1 MLRETDVR
9 PWETDVQAWQTL
21 TQHGLKQSKLEL
33 PDKPVMA
40 ASSQPYIRDL
50 ESQT

>member
-9 PWETDVQAWQTL
+9 AWETDVQSWQIL

-33 PDKPVMA
+33 PVKT

>member
-1 MLRETDVR
+1 MLRETDV
-9 PWETDVQAWQTL
+9 QAQQTL
-21 TQHGLKQSKLEL
+21 TQRGPEQSKLEL
-33 PDKPVMA
+33 PDKPVRA

>member
-9 PWETDVQAWQTL
+9 AWETDVQAWQTL
-21 TQHGLKQSKLEL
+21 TQHGPKQSKLEL
-33 PDKPVMA
+33 PDKPIKA
-40 ASSQPYIRDL
+40 ASSQPHIRDL